1 MAVARELYD
10 DVSDSDDEEGGA
22 ALDALIAQI
31 EDQERNSHTALFRRD
46 IGGGGGDDDD
56 RNFEGALDGAEADA
70 ARAGR
75 LSSPLQK
82 KTSFFKPSGKAIRK
96 PWVGITG
103 QQRNMK
109 FMYYF
114 MPILKV
120 RPI

>member
-1 MAVARELYD
+1 MAAARELYD

-22 ALDALIAQI
+22 ALDAVIAQI

-46 IGGGGGDDDD
+46 IGDD
-56 RNFEGALDGAEADA
+56 RAFEGASDGAEADA

-75 LSSPLQK
+75 SSGPPQK

-120 RPI
+120 RAT